1 VPSQSAEARLWI
13 FAVEDTSVELCWS
26 SLPSRQTEIEVGTQS
41 FHVDATPPPWYRRR
55 LWRPVRGGAGGPGGV
70 VVDGLEPDT
79 TYQVRVGGRAA
90 GSVRTM
96 PAPPGR
102 LLCKFATISDC
113 HIGERRLGL
122 LRLMHDPRPRPA
134 GLDPYPV
141 RSARAAVE
149 EAQAWGAELII
160 AKGDLTREAEEDE
173 AVAAAEVLRSSKV
186 PVYALLGN
194 HDVQGPAD
202 VGAILSSRAI
212 HFSQDVHSVDRPGVR
227 LIFGHSPV
235 SGRRSGRL
243 ASNHARD
250 LVELAGRAD
259 GPVVVALHHPPRRR
273 PVPTYYPPSIG
284 WRDSSRL
291 MEGLAAANRSSLV
304 LAGHTH
310 RNRRYQVLGID
321 VAEVGSTKD
330 FPGQWA
336 GYAVY
341 EGGIRQVVRRM
352 VDPLVLPWTEMTRRA
367 LGGIWGWWSPGKLSD
382 RCWTKEWPDPG

>member
-1 VPSQSAEARLWI
+1 MPSRSTEAGLWT

-26 SLPSRQTEIEVGTQS
+26 SLPSRQMEIEVGEQTFQ
-41 FHVDATPPPWYRRR
+41 VDASPPPWYRRR
-55 LWRPVRGGAGGPGGV
+55 LWRQVGDGAGGPGGLV
-70 VVDGLEPDT
+70 VQGLAPGT
-79 TYQVRVGGRAA
+79 AYQIRVAGRPA
-90 GSVRTM
+90 GEVRTM

-113 HIGERRLGL
+113 HIGERRLGF
-122 LRLMHDPRPRPA
+122 LRLIHDPRPRPE

-149 EAQAWGAELII
+149 EANAWGAEVII

-173 AVAAAEVLRSSKV
+173 VATAADVLAGSNV

-194 HDVQGPAD
+194 HDVRGDTD
-202 VGAILSSRAI
+202 VGRILSARGI
-212 HFSQDVHSVDRPGVR
+212 QFSKDVHSVDLPGVR

-235 SGRRSGRL
+235 PGRHSGRL
-243 ASNHARD
+243 PSGHARD
-250 LVELAGRAD
+250 LVELARSAG
-259 GPVVVALHHPPRRR
+259 GPVVVALHHPPRRW
-273 PVPTYYPPSIG
+273 PVPTYYPPAIG
-284 WRDSSRL
+284 WRDSRRL
-291 MEGLAAANRSSLV
+291 MGGLAAANPRSVV

-310 RNRRYQVLGID
+310 RNRRYQVRGVD

-341 EGGIRQVVRRM
+341 EGGIRQVVRRTAH
-352 VDPLVLPWTEMTRRA
+352 PLVLPWTEMTRRA
-367 LGGIWGWWSPGKLSD
+367 LGGLWGWWSPGTLAD
-382 RCWTKEWPDPG
+382 RCWTKEW